1 MILSVAF
8 APVAWAQDR
17 GGPGGG
23 PDASA
28 ELDRSGPAPNG
39 DDLSVSVDVDA
50 PGDGATDIGMTDDV
64 ASDAIRSESLL
75 EGAPAQGLAA
85 EGANFAPRASTPAEV
100 AAGIL
105 SAPLPPAAH
114 QRRGR
119 ATAGD
124 PQGDQ
129 GVVVV
134 ELFTSQGCA
143 SCPPAD
149 MVMAELAQR
158 RDILALAWHVDYW
171 DYLGWKDE
179 FALPEN
185 TDRQEGY
192 ALTAGERGVYTPQ
205 VIVDGQDTL
214 MHMRPTD
221 LMGMIAKNATRQPAV
236 GIRIAQQGGQQ
247 VVDLSPR
254 TAVPGGVAVMLI
266 RYAPGRT
273 VTIKAGENRG
283 RQMTYVN
290 VVLGTELIQ
299 RWPAK
304 RALRLRISPRAGATG
319 GFPADTR
326 HALIAQ
332 QILPPP
338 RVGPILNAVPLD

>member
-1 MILSVAF
+1 MSVAIG
-8 APVAWAQDR
+8 PVAWAQEM
-17 GGPGGG
+17 GSPGGAD
-23 PDASA
+23 PASDA
-28 ELDRSGPAPNG
+28 DRSGPSPND
-39 DDLSVSVDVDA
+39 DDLSVTVDVDA
-50 PGDGATDIGMTDDV
+50 PEGLGTDTGFPSVPMTDGV
-64 ASDAIRSESLL
+64 SAESLL
-75 EGAPAQGLAA
+75 ESTPVQGAG
-85 EGANFAPRASTPAEV
+85 GATVAPRASTPAEV

-105 SAPLPPAAH
+105 NTPLPPAAQ

-119 ATAGD
+119 AAAGD

-149 MVMAELAQR
+149 MVMSELAQR

-266 RYAPGRT
+266 RYAPERT

-283 RQMTYVN
+283 RQMTYAN

-319 GFPADTR
+319 GFPSDTR